1 MINRVTVAG
10 LGALALILAAAAP
23 ACAHVEV
30 QPASASAGA
39 PATFAFRVPNEKDN
53 ASTVALAVHFPT
65 DHVITVDVP
74 PKAGWTVQVTMAGDT
89 VDTVTWSGGRL
100 DPGHADYFA
109 VTTGPLPTDVAELT
123 FAAYQ
128 TYSDGQVVIWNQP
141 EVPGHGEPS
150 YPAPVLEVKGGVVA
164 ATPATTAAA
173 VPPPAS
179 AGPATAPAVTSAGA
193 VAITTASAAS
203 SDNDDDGPPVGLVVA
218 AAAAVFALAVGG
230 FVMLRR
236 SPGRRSVRQ

>member
-1 MINRVTVAG
+1 MIERVTVAG
-10 LGALALILAAAAP
+10 LGALALVLAAAAP
-23 ACAHVEV
+23 AFAHVEV
-30 QPASASAGA
+30 QPASALAGV

-89 VDTVTWSGGRL
+89 VDTITWSGGRI

-109 VTTGPLPTDVAELT
+109 VTTGPLPTDVTELT
-123 FAAYQ
+123 FAANQ

-141 EVPGHGEPS
+141 EVPGHGEPAH
-150 YPAPVLEVKGGVVA
+150 PAPVLEVKGGIVA
-164 ATPATTAAA
+164 ATSAPTSAAVA

-179 AGPATAPAVTSAGA
+179 VGAAPSVGA
-193 VAITTASAAS
+193 VPVTTVAAAPS
-203 SDNDDDGPPVGLVVA
+203 GGDEGPPAGLVA
-218 AAAAVFALAVGG
+218 GAAAAVLALAVGG
-230 FVMLRR
+230 FVMVRR
-236 SPGRRSVRQ
+236 SPGRRSAHQ